1 MCEYSFKNKIT
12 LIKHMRKIHEVGNC
26 DKCSAQFKQSMK
38 LLKHMEECQEKGI
51 TISYVMMGVV
61 SV

>member
-1 MCEYSFKNKIT
+1 
-12 LIKHMRKIHEVGNC
+12 MRKIHEVGNC

-51 TISYVMMGVV
+51 TISSVMMGVV